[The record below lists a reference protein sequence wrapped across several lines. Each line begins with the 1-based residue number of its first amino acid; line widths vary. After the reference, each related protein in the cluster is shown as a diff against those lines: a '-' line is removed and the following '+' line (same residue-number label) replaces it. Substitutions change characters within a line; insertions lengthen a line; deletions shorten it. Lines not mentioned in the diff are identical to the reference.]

1 MAHNHAHAA
10 HHDHK
15 ADARAAFMGLI
26 FGAIALL
33 VMVIVIV
40 MLTNK
45 KFDAHAPTTPA
56 HEATTPATGA
66 PPATPAA
73 QPTKTP
79 H

>member
-1 MAHNHAHAA
+1 M

-33 VMVIVIV
+33 GIE
-40 MLTNK
+40 L
-45 KFDAHAPTTPA
+45 DRSH
-56 HEATTPATGA
+56 GA
-66 PPATPAA
+66 SAA
-73 QPTKTP
+73 Q